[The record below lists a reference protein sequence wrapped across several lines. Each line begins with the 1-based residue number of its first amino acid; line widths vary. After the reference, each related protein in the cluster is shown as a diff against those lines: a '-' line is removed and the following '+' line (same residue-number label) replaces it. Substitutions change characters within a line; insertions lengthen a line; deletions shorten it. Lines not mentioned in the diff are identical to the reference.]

1 MRNIGTTATL
11 CCLYVFLSSASAFP
25 LDQASS
31 SPGAAAPIPDF
42 SGVWTRA
49 WKAFSLF
56 DPPASGPGPVRIDP
70 RYPHGRGTAPWVA
83 DLTSPI
89 LQPVTRA
96 RLKDIGDNEKRGIAL
111 LKNDT
116 KCLPLGVP
124 AALNAM
130 DQMQML
136 QTPTEVVFLYSR
148 DHQVRFVYLNRPH
161 PKDLR
166 PTWYGDSVGH
176 YEGDTLVV
184 DTVGMNDKT
193 LIDRFGT
200 PHSDKLHMVERYRLS
215 KDRKV
220 LEVSA
225 YFEDP
230 VAFTEP
236 WSALLNYQ
244 HDAENVLEEYVC
256 AENNRAAG
264 GEPEIPIPS
273 ALKADF

>member
-1 MRNIGTTATL
+1 MKAMAIGAL
-11 CCLYVFLSSASAFP
+11 LSSAS
-25 LDQASS
+25 LCVCGASAL
-31 SPGAAAPIPDF
+31 AAVQSASATRTATSIPDF
-42 SGVWTRA
+42 SGIWTRSF
-49 WKAFSLF
+49 KAFSLF
-56 DPPASGPGPVRIDP
+56 DAPPSGPGPVGIDP
-70 RYPHGRGTAPWVA
+70 HYPHGRGTAPWVA

-89 LQPVTRA
+89 LKPATRA
-96 RLKDIGDNEKRGIAL
+96 ALKKIGEGEKRGDAL

-124 AALNAM
+124 AALNVM

-136 QTPTEVVFLYSR
+136 QAPTQVVILYSR

-161 PKDLR
+161 PKHLK

-176 YEGDTLVV
+176 YEGDTLVI

-193 LIDRFGT
+193 LVDRFGT
-200 PHSDKLHMVERYRLS
+200 PHSDQLHMVERYRLS
-215 KDRKV
+215 KDRKM

-236 WSALLNYQ
+236 WSAGVTYK
-244 HDAENVLEEYVC
+244 HDPANVLEEYVC
-256 AENNRAAG
+256 AENNRTAG
-264 GEPEIPIPS
+264 DEPKIPIPT
-273 ALKADF
+273 AEKPDF